1 MRNKIIALM
10 LIVVLVLCL
19 SGCSG
24 TFEGSKDYTKRTGGR
39 LQPTMMQDL
48 YYDTNTK
55 IVYIYFLMNVL
66 DIPDMVI
73 CLLIMRRMGCPM
85 FITLKP
91 IAQKK
96 LLRRIKDGQDY
107 TWRPYEK

>member
-1 MRNKIIALM
+1 MRNKIIALI
-10 LIVVLVLCL
+10 LTVVLVLCL

-55 IVYIYFLMNVL
+55 IVYILFNEGARFSGYMSPYYAPNGMPYVYNVETNSL
-66 DIPDMVI
+66 EEIVRED
-73 CLLIMRRMGCPM
+73 
-85 FITLKP
+85 
-91 IAQKK
+91 
-96 LLRRIKDGQDY
+96 
-107 TWRPYEK
+107 